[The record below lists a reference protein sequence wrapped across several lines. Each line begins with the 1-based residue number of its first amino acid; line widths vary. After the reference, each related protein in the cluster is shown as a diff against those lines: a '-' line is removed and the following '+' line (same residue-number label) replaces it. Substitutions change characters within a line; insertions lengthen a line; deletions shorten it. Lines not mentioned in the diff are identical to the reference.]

1 MTKFVYA
8 FTLLF
13 FVMGNTFVHALE
25 NECGSYAEIDGTSYV
40 LSPSGG
46 DDTATIQC
54 ALDSAISQGMPTV
67 RLDRGTFY
75 TNELRT
81 TGFNGSFTGTTRKD
95 SKLLINDG
103 IADCSAE
110 TVPIIAFL
118 GGNVAVRSMTIDT
131 YTPCSGAGRFIVLYF
146 SQESCAKR
154 TLFATI
160 DRVDLVH
167 TGPVVAKGIQ
177 VSGALECLEQN
188 KGPLGTLKLNRST
201 LTAFDIALQTSL
213 YGAGQVDINFNDF
226 INVDIGVFIPDA
238 SQSTTI
244 TGNTFDYNTGGV
256 LAGTVTDFSAS
267 KNRTVV
273 HNNTFVNQDT
283 GAQSEAIIILN
294 EFRRASHSVVVTD
307 NVINLQRNGS
317 LGFNQRGVTVLDMDG
332 ALISGNTFR
341 GSAWRAIQLGSTA
354 FASESV
360 DNAILGNTFSLTT
373 TDVDIYIGVGSRNA
387 VIGSQGATYTNLGI
401 NTLIG
406 R

>member
-1 MTKFVYA
+1 M
-8 FTLLF
+8 
-13 FVMGNTFVHALE
+13 
-25 NECGSYAEIDGTSYV
+25 
-40 LSPSGG
+40 
-46 DDTATIQC
+46 
-54 ALDSAISQGMPTV
+54 
-67 RLDRGTFY
+67 
-75 TNELRT
+75 
-81 TGFNGSFTGTTRKD
+81 
-95 SKLLINDG
+95 
-103 IADCSAE
+103 
-110 TVPIIAFL
+110 
-118 GGNVAVRSMTIDT
+118 
-131 YTPCSGAGRFIVLYF
+131 
-146 SQESCAKR
+146 
-154 TLFATI
+154 
-160 DRVDLVH
+160 
-167 TGPVVAKGIQ
+167 
-177 VSGALECLEQN
+177 
-188 KGPLGTLKLNRST
+188 
-201 LTAFDIALQTSL
+201 
-213 YGAGQVDINFNDF
+213 
-226 INVDIGVFIPDA
+226 
-238 SQSTTI
+238 
-244 TGNTFDYNTGGV
+244 

-406 R
+406 Q